1 MEFQRGFQKLISVL
15 PKEFTVLDVGSG
27 GLQGENTT
35 NYLIEHFRS
44 ENIMGVCWADVET
57 KRYLETREATRMVKI
72 PIFSGNF
79 YKMNFV
85 RQYDLVVLDM
95 NIESNLEK
103 DWSDEGLAR
112 VRGLVKDGGY
122 LINYIML
129 TDQYGDPEKTPQ
141 FIRERWKKWW
151 RTDKL
156 TLKEIGMRLRDIKGW
171 EVFAHDIEER
181 REYILWI
188 MLKKTSGL

>member
-1 MEFQRGFQKLISVL
+1 MISVL